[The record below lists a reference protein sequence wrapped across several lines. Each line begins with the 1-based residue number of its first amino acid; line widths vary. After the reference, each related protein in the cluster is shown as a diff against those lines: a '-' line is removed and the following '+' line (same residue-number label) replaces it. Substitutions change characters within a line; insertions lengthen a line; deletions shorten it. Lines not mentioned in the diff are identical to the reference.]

1 MERRRHRDGQR
12 GVFAKLKL
20 RLGHPRSVRAARE
33 WRDAGC
39 TTIDPMLVEVL
50 TFEGCPHGAAA
61 LQLARR
67 VAAEAPGATEVRML
81 NVEMEQAEVV
91 RFLGSPSIRV
101 DGHDIEPGADARHG
115 YSFGCRLHATAD
127 GLQPLPAEQ
136 WLRDALRVP
145 SSPSSRREA
154 ARRGTAAAPA
164 PPDLRPS
171 RT

>member
-1 MERRRHRDGQR
+1 
-12 GVFAKLKL
+12 
-20 RLGHPRSVRAARE
+20 
-33 WRDAGC
+33 
-39 TTIDPMLVEVL
+39 MLVEVL

-67 VAAEAPGATEVRML
+67 VAAEGPGATEVRML

-101 DGHDIEPGADARHG
+101 DGHDIEPGADARHS

-127 GLQPLPAEQ
+127 GLQPLPSEQ

-145 SSPSSRREA
+145 SSPA
-154 ARRGTAAAPA
+154 
-164 PPDLRPS
+164 
-171 RT
+171 